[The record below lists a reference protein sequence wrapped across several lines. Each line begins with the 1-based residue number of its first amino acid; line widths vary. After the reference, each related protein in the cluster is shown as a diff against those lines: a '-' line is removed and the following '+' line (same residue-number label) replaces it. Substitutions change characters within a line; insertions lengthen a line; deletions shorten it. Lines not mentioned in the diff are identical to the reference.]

1 MHKVMHKNK
10 IYKLSH
16 GTNAH
21 KKNNEPQNGPKTN
34 NCILFCCSP
43 DIAIFFGRV
52 DVYKRQRFERG
63 PGEGCRGH
71 SAEDPRQIHQED

>member
-43 DIAIFFGRV
+43 DIATFFGRV
-52 DVYKRQRFERG
+52 TNTPEQTTTLSTLLLFAHLLIY
-63 PGEGCRGH
+63 
-71 SAEDPRQIHQED
+71 